1 MTELNVDKQFLGRYV
16 NDGFSGGEK
25 KRFEI
30 LQLLLNKPRLAVL
43 DETDSGLDIDALQ
56 TVAKGINASTSME
69 TGCLI
74 ITHYQRIL
82 DHVKP
87 THVHILIDGRLV
99 KTGGA
104 ELAVAVEE
112 KGYEWLSVEGD

>member
-1 MTELNVDKQFLGRYV
+1 MTELNVDKQFLGRDV
-16 NDGFSGGEK
+16 NDGVSGGEK
-25 KRFEI
+25 QRFEI

-43 DETDSGLDIDALQ
+43 DETESGLDIDALQ

-112 KGYEWLSVEGD
+112 KGYEWLSVEAD

>member
-1 MTELNVDKQFLGRYV
+1 
-16 NDGFSGGEK
+16 
-25 KRFEI
+25 
-30 LQLLLNKPRLAVL
+30 
-43 DETDSGLDIDALQ
+43 
-56 TVAKGINASTSME
+56 ME

>member
-1 MTELNVDKQFLGRYV
+1 M
-16 NDGFSGGEK
+16 
-25 KRFEI
+25 
-30 LQLLLNKPRLAVL
+30 L

-56 TVAKGINASTSME
+56 TVAKGINAATSAE
-69 TGCLI
+69 SGCLI

-112 KGYEWLSVEGD
+112 KGYEWLSVETD

>member
-1 MTELNVDKQFLGRYV
+1 M
-16 NDGFSGGEK
+16 
-25 KRFEI
+25 
-30 LQLLLNKPRLAVL
+30 LNKPRLSVL

-56 TVAKGINASTSME
+56 TVSKGINASTTDE

-87 THVHILIDGRLV
+87 SHVHIMIDGKFV
-99 KTGGA
+99 KSGGA
-104 ELAVAVEE
+104 DLALQVEE
-112 KGYEWLSVEGD
+112 KGYEWLNTDSN